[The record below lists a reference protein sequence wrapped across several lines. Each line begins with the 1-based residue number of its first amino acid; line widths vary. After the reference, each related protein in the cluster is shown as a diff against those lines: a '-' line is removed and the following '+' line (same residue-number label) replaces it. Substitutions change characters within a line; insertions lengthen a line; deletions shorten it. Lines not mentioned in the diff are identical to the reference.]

1 MSKNKKNLGFNLNLV
16 ISWIIVF
23 GFLSAVGYLASESK
37 LGIDEFFSPKI
48 TANSVSDSYKVKH
61 VVDGDTIELEDKT
74 KIRILYLDT
83 PESVKPET
91 PVKCYG
97 NEAKAYTTNLLNGKK
112 VKLVAD
118 KEKKDQYGRD
128 LRIVFEEGVD
138 TAIFENSVNAKL
150 VRNGYARAKFFSP
163 NRTFEPQMKKLEK
176 LAKSENLGLWAKC
189 SYEEAFG
196 K

>member
-1 MSKNKKNLGFNLNLV
+1 MSKNKNKPAINMNLV
-16 ISWIIVF
+16 LSWIIVF
-23 GFLSAVGYLASESK
+23 AVLSGIGYLASESK
-37 LGIDEFFSPKI
+37 IDLDQFTNPKI

-97 NEAKAYTTNLLNGKK
+97 NEAKAYTTNLLSGKK
-112 VKLVAD
+112 VKLVSD
-118 KEKKDQYGRD
+118 KEKKDQYGRG

-138 TAIFENSVNAKL
+138 TSVFENSVNAKL
-150 VRNGYARAKFFSP
+150 VKNGYARAKFFSP
-163 NRTFEPQMKKLEK
+163 NRAFESQMRKLEK
-176 LAKSENLGLWAKC
+176 QAQSQNLGLWAKC
-189 SYEEAFG
+189 SFEEAFG